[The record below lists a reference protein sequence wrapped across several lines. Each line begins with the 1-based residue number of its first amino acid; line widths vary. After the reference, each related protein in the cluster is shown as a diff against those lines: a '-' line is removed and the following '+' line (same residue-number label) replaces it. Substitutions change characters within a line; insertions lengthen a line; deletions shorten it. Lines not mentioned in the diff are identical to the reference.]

1 MNNSSQS
8 AAQRTLGFKVIQFC
22 EFIFGRS
29 GILLPA
35 VLIGAAE
42 IGWSTS
48 CFAQEGNASGTQ
60 PSAVQPLPNAAPSG
74 AGSADEDLEEP
85 TLQLSE
91 AEIAQLVEQL
101 GSTQFKERE
110 AATRQLQKAGQAAL
124 PMLRE
129 AMKSKDREVRVRAE
143 QLVKTVDERVR
154 KSVTLK
160 FLRETDPN
168 VDYGMKGWKFA
179 SGIIGTTRKSR
190 ELYLQ
195 IYEADP
201 KLIGLIEE
209 APDKAT
215 AEVMLYA
222 GRLSSSLMQG
232 VDLTV
237 GETSLLLLTMYLPQI
252 QESPAMHNLVNAATF
267 SGLFKREII
276 LNPDETPA
284 RKIFGHW
291 IANVNEVNA
300 SRAMLTARE
309 AMIPESADLARRV
322 LKQESD
328 EGDWMVALTLLMAFG
343 GKQDV
348 ELIETWLKDE
358 SILERFEFPVG
369 FNKDIVQL
377 PRQIAPP
384 RATPFEIPGQ
394 PGRDVPQPDLEQKA
408 EMQEAPKFEVY
419 IAQKRDFAVAV
430 LLKLAGQDLK
440 KYFPLISARPRRF
453 VSTDDVAFPESKPE
467 LREKAFTAWQEVRA
481 AYLEN
486 VK

>member
-1 MNNSSQS
+1 MLLT
-8 AAQRTLGFKVIQFC
+8 AVFVGV
-22 EFIFGRS
+22 S
-29 GILLPA
+29 GI
-35 VLIGAAE
+35 GN
-42 IGWSTS
+42 SMY
-48 CFAQEGNASGTQ
+48 CFAQESNISGTQ
-60 PSAVQPLPNAAPSG
+60 PSAVQPLANDAPSG
-74 AGSADEDLEEP
+74 AVSAEEELDEP
-85 TLQLSE
+85 PLQLSE

-101 GSTQFKERE
+101 GSTKFKERE
-110 AATRQLQKAGQAAL
+110 AATRQLQKVGQAAL
-124 PMLRE
+124 PLLRE

-143 QLVKTVDERVR
+143 QLVKAVEERIR

-160 FLRETDPN
+160 FLRETDPIA
-168 VDYGMKGWKFA
+168 DYGMKGWKFA
-179 SGIIGTTRKSR
+179 SGIIGTTRKAR

-209 APDKAT
+209 APDRAT

-252 QESPAMHNLVNAATF
+252 KESPAMHNLVNAATF

-291 IANVNEVNA
+291 IANVNDVNA

-309 AMIPESADLARRV
+309 AMIPESAELARRV

-348 ELIETWLKDE
+348 EMIETWLKDE
-358 SILERFEFPVG
+358 SVLERFEFPVG
-369 FNKDIVQL
+369 FTKDIVQL
-377 PRQIAPP
+377 PRPIAPP

-394 PGRDVPQPDLEQKA
+394 PGGDVVPPEGEEKA
-408 EMQEAPKFEVY
+408 EMQKAPKFEVY

-430 LLKLAGQDLK
+430 LLKLSGQDLK
-440 KYFPLISARPRRF
+440 KYFPLISSRPRRF

-467 LREKAFTAWQEVRA
+467 LREKALKAWEDVRSG
-481 AYLEN
+481 YLESG
-486 VK
+486 K

>member
-1 MNNSSQS
+1 
-8 AAQRTLGFKVIQFC
+8 V
-22 EFIFGRS
+22 
-29 GILLPA
+29 
-35 VLIGAAE
+35 
-42 IGWSTS
+42 
-48 CFAQEGNASGTQ
+48 
-60 PSAVQPLPNAAPSG
+60 
-74 AGSADEDLEEP
+74 SADEDLDEP
-85 TLQLSE
+85 PLQLSD

-101 GSTQFKERE
+101 GSTKFKERE
-110 AATRQLQKAGQAAL
+110 AATRQLQKVGQAAL
-124 PMLRE
+124 PFLRE

-143 QLVKTVDERVR
+143 QLVKAVEERVR

-160 FLRETDPN
+160 FLRETDPH

-237 GETSLLLLTMYLPQI
+237 GETALLLLTMYLPQI
-252 QESPAMHNLVNAATF
+252 QDSPAMHNLVNAATF
-267 SGLFKREII
+267 SGLFKRELI

-300 SRAMLTARE
+300 SRAMLTARD
-309 AMIPESADLARRV
+309 AMIPESAELARRV
-322 LKQESD
+322 LKRETD
-328 EGDWMVALTLLMAFG
+328 EGDWMVALSLLMAFG

-358 SILERFEFPVG
+358 SVIERFELPVG
-369 FNKDIVQL
+369 YNKDLSQMPRPMVL
-377 PRQIAPP
+377 PRALPL
-384 RATPFEIPGQ
+384 EIPIQ
-394 PGRDVPQPDLEQKA
+394 PNQRLPLPKRQQDGEPQEEG
-408 EMQEAPKFEVY
+408 EMQEAAKLEVY
-419 IAQKRDFAVAV
+419 TAQKRDFALAV

-440 KYFPLISARPRRF
+440 KYFPMISTRPRRF
-453 VSTDDVAFPESKPE
+453 VSTDDVAFPESRPE
-467 LREKAFTAWQEVRA
+467 LREKAFKAWEEVRA
-481 AYLEN
+481 GYLE
-486 VK
+486 KAQ